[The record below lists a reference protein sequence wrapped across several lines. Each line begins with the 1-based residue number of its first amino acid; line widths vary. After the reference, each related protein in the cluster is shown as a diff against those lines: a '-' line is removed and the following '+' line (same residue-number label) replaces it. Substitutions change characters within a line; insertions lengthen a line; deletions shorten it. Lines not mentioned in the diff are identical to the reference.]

1 MIATVKNLTNDRIRR
16 LSTAAAEAGDIA
28 QVAICD
34 LALTGSFDRDD
45 WSALD
50 GRDADRVEAM
60 TRDEAYAAIVEALN
74 DEGGA
79 VDVNGVGI

>member
-1 MIATVKNLTNDRIRR
+1 MTTTTKSLTESQIRR

-34 LALTGSFDRDD
+34 LALTGSFDRDE

-60 TRDEAYAAIVEALN
+60 TRDEAYAVVVDVLN

-79 VDVNGVGI
+79 L

>member
-1 MIATVKNLTNDRIRR
+1 MKTTIKSLTESQIHS
-16 LSTAAAEAGDIA
+16 LSIAAAEAGDIA

-34 LALTGSFDRDD
+34 LALTGGFDRDE

-60 TRDEAYAAIVEALN
+60 TRDEAYASIVGVLN

-79 VDVNGVGI
+79 L